1 MRIFSLSIILTVLLL
16 ISWFSLSIG
25 AFLCDQLWLFKYIL
39 NLFLTNQYSYSTP
52 GIGQSIMLP
61 VILPISSILI
71 TYGINLSYKL
81 FKEQSDKNFLKDT
94 FGKYVSPKLIDDMYK
109 NKKLPELGGESG
121 IRTAFFS
128 DLQSFSTISEQLT
141 SKELVDLL
149 NEFLSSQ
156 TEIILNNKGT
166 LDKYEGDA
174 ILSFFGA
181 PLFFESHAKAAI
193 DSGVSCQNNLV
204 KLSYSKILNEMLK
217 KSSVKN

>member
-1 MRIFSLSIILTVLLL
+1 
-16 ISWFSLSIG
+16 
-25 AFLCDQLWLFKYIL
+25 
-39 NLFLTNQYSYSTP
+39 
-52 GIGQSIMLP
+52 
-61 VILPISSILI
+61 
-71 TYGINLSYKL
+71 
-81 FKEQSDKNFLKDT
+81 
-94 FGKYVSPKLIDDMYK
+94 MYA

-181 PLFFESHAKAAI
+181 PLFLKLMQKLQLI
-193 DSGVSCQNNLV
+193 LV
-204 KLSYSKILNEMLK
+204 FHVKIIWSNY
-217 KSSVKN
+217 VKNGLQRVINGQKLFIQ

>member
-1 MRIFSLSIILTVLLL
+1 MILFPVRFTTTHFLTFGQFKRASSTFAFKSIIFPPL
-16 ISWFSLSIG
+16 I
-25 AFLCDQLWLFKYIL
+25 
-39 NLFLTNQYSYSTP
+39 P
-52 GIGQSIMLP
+52 
-61 VILPISSILI
+61 SSAVMM
-71 TYGINLSYKL
+71 N
-81 FKEQSDKNFLKDT
+81 
-94 FGKYVSPKLIDDMYK
+94 
-109 NKKLPELGGESG
+109 
-121 IRTAFFS
+121 S

-181 PLFFESHAKAAI
+181 PLFFETHAKAAI

-204 KLSYSKILNEMLK
+204 KLCKIWASEGDKWPEIVHSMKMRIGVNTGEMVTGNMGSKHFMNYTY
-217 KSSVKN
+217 